1 MNGQAFSLEFTMQ
14 DVTSLRTAF
23 SMWDGALVV
32 VRVLVVAVGAVT
44 LVFDFL
50 LNMLVVCLVIELFL
64 VEHNVNTNQD
74 WMFDN
79 YNDVKQ

>member
-50 LNMLVVCLVIELFL
+50 LNMLVVCLVIL
-64 VEHNVNTNQD
+64 EHNVNTNQD